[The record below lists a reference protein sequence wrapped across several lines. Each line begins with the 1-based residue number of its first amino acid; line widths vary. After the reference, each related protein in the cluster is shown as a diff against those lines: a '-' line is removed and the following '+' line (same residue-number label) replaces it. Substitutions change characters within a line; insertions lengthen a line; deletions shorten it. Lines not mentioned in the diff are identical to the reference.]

1 MITIMQ
7 HLIRAIRSRLRPQDA
22 LASVAEAWLEQGAT
36 ESKGSNAGP
45 DVSWFIHD
53 GGGTPSKRPPWCAY
67 FVSSCCRQVARA
79 GFAIEYVRTGRA
91 VSHWIKAPPERQ
103 VNRDDIW
110 DEPAHRGLIFV
121 RTRMSKPETERQKVL
136 DGINRQG
143 HTGIVISRGV
153 DDNGAR
159 TVTAVAGNSS
169 GFGHNRVRG
178 GGAVAKEVMTE
189 GDESWKRLVGFVRV
203 TPQPKDEA

>member
-7 HLIRAIRSRLRPQDA
+7 HLIKSIRSRIRPNEA
-22 LASVAEAWLEQGAT
+22 LASVAEAWLKQGAT
-36 ESKGSNAGP
+36 ESEGSNAGP

-53 GGGTPSKRPPWCAY
+53 GGGRPSKRPPWCAY

-91 VSHWIKAPPERQ
+91 VSHWIKAPDERH
-103 VNRDDIW
+103 VSRDDVW
-110 DEPAHRGLIFV
+110 DVPNPRGLIFV

-143 HTGIVISRGV
+143 HTGIVVAV
-153 DDNGAR
+153 DKDAR
-159 TVTAVAGNSS
+159 TVTCVAGNSS
-169 GFGHNRVRG
+169 GYGHSRVAG

-189 GDESWKRLVGFVRV
+189 GDEAWKRLVGFVRV
-203 TPQPKDEA
+203 MTPPKDVS

>member
-1 MITIMQ
+1 VITIMQ
-7 HLIRAIRSRLRPQDA
+7 HLIKSIRSRLRPNDA

-53 GGGTPSKRPPWCAY
+53 GGGNPAKRPPWCAY

-79 GFAIEYVRTGRA
+79 GFGIEYVRTGRA
-91 VSHWIKAPPERQ
+91 VSHWLKAPPERR

-110 DEPAHRGLIFV
+110 DLPNPRGLIFV
-121 RTRMSKPETERQKVL
+121 RTRMSKPEGERQKVL
-136 DGINRQG
+136 DGTSRQG
-143 HTGIVISRGV
+143 HTGIVVGIGK
-153 DDNGAR
+153 DAR
-159 TVTAVAGNSS
+159 TVTCVAGNSS
-169 GFGHNRVRG
+169 GFGHSRVSG

-189 GDESWKRLVGFVRV
+189 GDEAWKRLVGFALVI
-203 TPQPKDEA
+203 PQQKDEA